1 MHNDLSDSNNSLKL
15 ASSAR
20 ERWYLLSFKSMQV
33 PSVILMVN
41 NCNPNIFY
49 YVHGQYMASHL
60 SKSITKESAKLKRL
74 LAEYNSTV
82 QPHEQLTWEQ
92 VCDLSSPMCAQ
103 LDSSLDIQVPK
114 PIRIAIINVGMKNM
128 RGLEENKIIEQEMK
142 SVITFHIS
150 DVKALAAI
158 V

>member
-1 MHNDLSDSNNSLKL
+1 MHNDLSDSLKL

-20 ERWYLLSFKSMQV
+20 ERWYLLSLKSMQV

-41 NCNPNIFY
+41 NCNPNLFY

-82 QPHEQLTWEQ
+82 QPHQQLTWEQ
-92 VCDLSSPMCAQ
+92 VCDLSSNVCSTSFVTGH
-103 LDSSLDIQVPK
+103 SSPEANQNCYYQC
-114 PIRIAIINVGMKNM
+114 RN
-128 RGLEENKIIEQEMK
+128 EE
-142 SVITFHIS
+142 
-150 DVKALAAI
+150 AARSGGKQNY
-158 V
+158 